1 MQSSAQAYGR
11 ALTVWGQWLRQYR
24 HTRAPRALQTAL
36 ACREIA
42 AEKLVIW
49 HADLK
54 LIQSAMQA
62 ERAERVAC
70 TELSL
75 DKIRREIEGDEEVL
89 RATGLAPDTVK
100 IAWPDDVADT
110 DAEDDPN
117 AALGTAQE
125 GVPAYRNVRTAG
137 IAT

>member
-1 MQSSAQAYGR
+1 MQPSALAYGR

-24 HTRAPRALQTAL
+24 HTHVPRALETAL

-54 LIQSAMQA
+54 LIQSAIQA
-62 ERAERVAC
+62 DRAERVAR

-75 DKIRREIEGDEEVL
+75 DKIRHEIQRDESMLREMGQAPPEAMTPWPGDLTEDE
-89 RATGLAPDTVK
+89 
-100 IAWPDDVADT
+100 PDDAL
-110 DAEDDPN
+110 E
-117 AALGTAQE
+117 AAPQLDLQVTS
-125 GVPAYRNVRTAG
+125 
-137 IAT
+137 